1 MEVKNIIKYSII
13 FFFLVSS
20 ISNANDYLSRDP
32 NYIDRGKLWG
42 NAHISNF
49 TKNELSKHNYK
60 VKKDPTGLSPI
71 NLIEDFSPK
80 KGDCGTEE
88 HRGTGINDCISGR
101 LRLEVGSKKIKKKN
115 KPFET
120 WLGYYI
126 FFPKNFPE
134 DKYFYPYITQ
144 FYLSSNLQKGG
155 FAPKFAASLTRNR
168 EIISNGKIIVSKE
181 NLKGKWH
188 KIEYHIRWSTK
199 KDGFFRVYHN
209 GLLKSE
215 QNNLITMTHDQ
226 VQIKYGTYSYKDN
239 STMYPPEY
247 KFPSH
252 SIYYSGVNIS
262 KSRDKLKVNQ

>member
-1 MEVKNIIKYSII
+1 MKNIIKYSII

-101 LRLEVGSKKIKKKN
+101 LRLEVGSKKIKKKIN
-115 KPFET
+115 LLR
-120 WLGYYI
+120 LG
-126 FFPKNFPE
+126 
-134 DKYFYPYITQ
+134 
-144 FYLSSNLQKGG
+144 
-155 FAPKFAASLTRNR
+155 
-168 EIISNGKIIVSKE
+168 
-181 NLKGKWH
+181 
-188 KIEYHIRWSTK
+188 
-199 KDGFFRVYHN
+199 
-209 GLLKSE
+209 
-215 QNNLITMTHDQ
+215 
-226 VQIKYGTYSYKDN
+226 
-239 STMYPPEY
+239 
-247 KFPSH
+247 
-252 SIYYSGVNIS
+252 
-262 KSRDKLKVNQ
+262 